1 MKKVL
6 AGVIRAIVTR
16 LVQPRQ
22 IVAPFLLGAL
32 AVPVHA
38 QARLTARAL
47 ADVAVV
53 RVPSDIKGPDNP
65 DPRVAAAGRVS
76 WSFSSTYFWA
86 SMGSVTR
93 YRQKMIVAVMAPDA
107 TPSEYD
113 EMPDRM
119 DVTYE
124 QRKRVRQGS
133 LGKGTVTVWQC
144 SYPLGVDRVAAYQY
158 LYVDRSQRLQIA
170 WHAVVDEVDL
180 ATALAQLPR
189 IAASFRIVRDPLS
202 LFAELRDAPR
212 KDSLVRAG
220 KVVSAREMLRR
231 EGYPALAAGKPV
243 LRNGVYVEWMS
254 DPEPRY
260 QLLVPLGRIR
270 AAANN
275 SVVDRPRP
283 LRDNVPMAGT
293 IGWREFSDDA
303 WAFHNNDNDYLP
315 LHGVGAAL
323 ALAQQDRGFVYFY
336 YVGTV
341 RIEEETDGER
351 LRSLKWFL
359 DGVPDVQRRWR
370 AGTLVGP
377 GKPEDN

>member
-1 MKKVL
+1 
-6 AGVIRAIVTR
+6 
-16 LVQPRQ
+16 
-22 IVAPFLLGAL
+22 
-32 AVPVHA
+32 
-38 QARLTARAL
+38 
-47 ADVAVV
+47 
-53 RVPSDIKGPDNP
+53 
-65 DPRVAAAGRVS
+65 
-76 WSFSSTYFWA
+76 
-86 SMGSVTR
+86 
-93 YRQKMIVAVMAPDA
+93 
-107 TPSEYD
+107 
-113 EMPDRM
+113 MPERM